1 MNGDTPLVNG
11 GEGNAHQNTTEI
23 NISHEIE
30 SSSFENGIKSTHL
43 YALKKMTSDTESDE
57 EYSEPAEVITS

>member
-1 MNGDTPLVNG
+1 MNGDSPLVNG
-11 GEGNAHQNTTEI
+11 AEGRAHHTIEN
-23 NISHEIE
+23 NMSHEIE

-43 YALKKMTSDTESDE
+43 YSLKKMTSDTESDE